1 MSFLLFFFNLTVSG
15 LSCSTQDLCWVT
27 RNLLWWLKGLV
38 SLRHLSSSTRDQTHF
53 PALQGILFTTWPPG
67 KSPPVCYFD
76 IKMSR
81 VSGNDSDKQWSL
93 LFLLSQKTKL
103 NLAPP
108 SALWDIIPGLWV
120 QKPRKYFVTGRA
132 VSLPPDVAEWMT
144 VVPNLGCTI
153 SITLIPGSGPPGF

>member
-1 MSFLLFFFNLTVSG
+1 MSFLLFFFFNLTVSG

-93 LFLLSQKTKL
+93 LFLLSQKAKL

-108 SALWDIIPGLWV
+108 SALWDVIPGLWV
-120 QKPRKYFVTGRA
+120 Q
-132 VSLPPDVAEWMT
+132 SLGNT
-144 VVPNLGCTI
+144 LSLGVGGGFSPSWCCRMDD
-153 SITLIPGSGPPGF
+153 SGSQPWLHD